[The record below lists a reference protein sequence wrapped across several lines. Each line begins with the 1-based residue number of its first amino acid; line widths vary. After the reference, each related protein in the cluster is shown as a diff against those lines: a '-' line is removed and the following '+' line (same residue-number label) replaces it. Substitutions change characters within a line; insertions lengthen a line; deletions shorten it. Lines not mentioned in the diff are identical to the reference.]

1 MEEFTKI
8 LEGRV
13 ETLTKFQKELSSNI
27 AEANNK
33 LKNTEGALMEVKNLL
48 TLYLHSTPF
57 NKEIEEKKKL

>member
-1 MEEFTKI
+1 MEKFTKI

-13 ETLTKFQKELSSNI
+13 ETLTQFQKELSSNI

-48 TLYLHSTPF
+48 TLYLHSTPLTR
-57 NKEIEEKKKL
+57 K